1 MHSPGQP
8 LGSGLLSL
16 RTLQYIVYG
25 ALLLY
30 FGRDILIPVSFAAL
44 ISFVLYPVCA
54 WLERKGVG
62 RLTAIILAV
71 ALIVILGMLIIAL
84 LISQLVSFIEEW
96 PVLLQKINRSFEDI
110 SRFLVDALGMSREQQ
125 RNLFERIS
133 GESGG
138 NILPILRSAL
148 SASAASALMLFLIP
162 VYAVLILFYRHQ
174 WIHILYRLFP
184 GERQESLQEI
194 LLLTIKTYY
203 NFIKGM
209 AIVYLAVGL
218 LNSAGL
224 WLLGVPHPVL
234 FGFVAS
240 ILTFIPY
247 VGIIAGSL
255 LPVTMAWITYDSIWY
270 PLGVVGIFSFIQ
282 YLEANVIFPLAV
294 SSRLNVNALVM
305 LIAIFVGAI
314 VWGMAGMILF
324 VPLVGIAKLIAD
336 HNPRWKTVSMILG
349 VEKPVK
355 R

>member
-1 MHSPGQP
+1 MHSPPQP
-8 LGSGLLSL
+8 LGSGLLNL

-71 ALIVILGMLIIAL
+71 ALIIILGMLIIAL

-96 PVLLQKINRSFEDI
+96 PVLLQKINRSSEDI
-110 SRFLVDALGMSREQQ
+110 SRFMVDVLGMSPDQQ
-125 RNLFERIS
+125 RDLFERLS

-138 NILPILRSAL
+138 NILPILQSAL

-162 VYAVLILFYRHQ
+162 VYAVLILYYRHQ

-209 AIVYLAVGL
+209 AIVYLAVGI

-270 PLGVVGIFSFIQ
+270 PLGVVAIFSFIQ

-294 SSRLNVNALVM
+294 SSRLNVNTLVM
-305 LIAIFVGAI
+305 LIAIFAGAI

-349 VEKPVK
+349 VEKPLK
-355 R
+355 K